1 MKIFPSQLHRPLTT
15 IRHPGLVVSLAL
27 LALTGAAT
35 TTQAQLPEKAR
46 AWPERPIRLI
56 VPYPAGGGV
65 DIVARAVSGSLGE
78 RLGQA
83 VVVDNRPGAGSVIG
97 VDLAAK
103 AQADGHT
110 LVFVNLAYAVNATLV
125 PKLPY
130 DATRDLYAVSLL
142 GTQPHVLV
150 AHPSVPA
157 KNVREM
163 IALAK
168 ARPGQLFYASSG
180 HGTSPHLSMELFS
193 LMAGIKMIQVPYKS
207 SGPGVIDLLAGQV
220 ASMAPSMISGIPHV
234 RSGKL
239 RALGVTT
246 AQRSPSAPE
255 IPTIAESGLPGY
267 ESAQWYGL
275 LAPAATSKDILEKL
289 HREVTAVLRAPEHR
303 ELLGAEGGIVVAGTP
318 EAFTAVIRAETAK
331 WLRVAKD
338 AGLVPE

>member
-1 MKIFPSQLHRPLTT
+1 VLKPIAIIAALFALPPAAAHAQGYPSR
-15 IRHPGLVVSLAL
+15 VV
-27 LALTGAAT
+27 
-35 TTQAQLPEKAR
+35 R
-46 AWPERPIRLI
+46 I
-56 VPYPAGGGV
+56 VVPTSAGGGGDV
-65 DIVARAVSGSLGE
+65 IARLIAKSLGE
-78 RLGQA
+78 RWGRQ
-83 VVVDNRPGAGSVIG
+83 VVVDNRTGAGTMLGSELVARAAPDGYTLLMTPSTLAINPAAYKSV
-97 VDLAAK
+97 
-103 AQADGHT
+103 
-110 LVFVNLAYAVNATLV
+110 
-125 PKLPY
+125 PY
-130 DATRDLYAVSLL
+130 DALRDFAPITQAAVVPNLMM
-142 GTQPHVLV
+142 V
-150 AHPSVPA
+150 HPSVPA

-168 ARPGQLFYASSG
+168 SRPGQLFYASSG

-220 ASMAPSMISGIPHV
+220 ALMAPSMISGIPHV

-246 AQRSPSAPE
+246 AARSPSAPE

-275 LAPAATSKDILEKL
+275 LAPAGTPKDVLDKL

-318 EAFTAVIRAETAK
+318 EEFAAVIRSETAK

>member
-1 MKIFPSQLHRPLTT
+1 MQSR
-15 IRHPGLVVSLAL
+15 VSLTL
-27 LALTGAAT
+27 LTL
-35 TTQAQLPEKAR
+35 
-46 AWPERPIRLI
+46 LI
-56 VPYPAGGGV
+56 VPLAGAHAQGYPLRVVRIVVPTSAGGGGDV
-65 DIVARAVSGSLGE
+65 IARLIAKSLGE
-78 RLGQA
+78 RWGRQ
-83 VVVDNRPGAGSVIG
+83 VVVDNRTGAGTMLGSELVARAAPDGYTLLMTPSTLAINPAAYKSV
-97 VDLAAK
+97 
-103 AQADGHT
+103 
-110 LVFVNLAYAVNATLV
+110 
-125 PKLPY
+125 PY
-130 DATRDLYAVSLL
+130 DALRDFAPITQAAVVPNLMM
-142 GTQPHVLV
+142 V
-150 AHPSVPA
+150 HPSVPA

-168 ARPGQLFYASSG
+168 SRPGQLFYASSG

-220 ASMAPSMISGIPHV
+220 ALMAPSMISGIPHV

-246 AQRSPSAPE
+246 AARSPSAPE

-275 LAPAATSKDILEKL
+275 LAPAGTPKDVLDKL

-318 EAFTAVIRAETAK
+318 EEFAAVIRSETAK